1 MSLAPSL
8 LLDTCAAI
16 FLTEGA
22 NMTAGARDAIVAARA
37 AGGEPV
43 LVSPFTAWEYATLV
57 SKGRLRSTMG
67 PQAWFAALLS
77 FPGFPLAPLTPD
89 ILIAST
95 MLPGTPPRDPADR
108 IIAATA
114 RALGLTVVTRD
125 GELLPYAAAGH
136 LAAVRC

>member
-1 MSLAPSL
+1 MSANAPL

-16 FLTEGA
+16 FLTEG
-22 NMTAGARDAIVAARA
+22 TPLSTEARDALATSRA
-37 AGGEPV
+37 AGNPV
-43 LVSPFTAWEYATLV
+43 FVSPFTAWEYATLV
-57 SKGRLRSTMG
+57 AKKRLRSTIT
-67 PQAWFAALLS
+67 PDAWFATLLS
-77 FPGFPLAPLTPD
+77 FPNFTLAPLTAE

-95 MLPGTPPRDPADR
+95 RLPGTPPRDPADR

-114 RALGLTVVTRD
+114 RAGGLTVVTRD